1 MELLWVFISS
11 LSFFLHCSLPSMSVF
26 CGCQYSFI
34 AFTIA
39 WTPLDTLVTVTILWK
54 IRWSTNL
61 TMSVGWGGLLNDM
74 HGGYSNAKNLFFW
87 QHWLITD
94 AAVIRVRTWE
104 SGDVSDSF
112 LHWNPPLIAG
122 MNFHGICLIIP
133 IADWFTDIISVE
145 VTTIGIGIRMAARKI
160 NGKKKKKGLIRNQN
174 RECPNW
180 SSMELRSSV
189 GYGF

>member
-87 QHWLITD
+87 QHWLMTD
-94 AAVIRVRTWE
+94 AAVISVRTWE
-104 SGDVSDSF
+104 WGCFWFFPALKSTSDRRYEFPWHLSNHTDSRLIHRYNKRRGD
-112 LHWNPPLIAG
+112 HNWNWNP
-122 MNFHGICLIIP
+122 
-133 IADWFTDIISVE
+133 
-145 VTTIGIGIRMAARKI
+145 
-160 NGKKKKKGLIRNQN
+160 NGGSEN
-174 RECPNW
+174 
-180 SSMELRSSV
+180 
-189 GYGF
+189 